1 MQVTMIGIFVTLF
14 AYGPFF
20 GNVRWPAEV
29 NQRLILVALAGWF
42 LPKLLLGMGYWLA
55 CRRTARRLPTEAG
68 PAAHR
73 RLDRLTTLT
82 SLILLPLFLL
92 DLSVGALE
100 LTRWLIG
107 DLILIDE
114 LIVMTPTLG
123 LLVWSWWSYYPID
136 RALREAMILRCLD
149 EGQPVYPIWS
159 AGQFV
164 LAQVRHQMLLFLLPL
179 LAVLAWSET
188 VDWLG
193 PGGRGVIGLAAV
205 PWLVAAGA
213 GVIFLFTPVV
223 IRHVW
228 DTQALPDGEVR
239 RRLDALCDDYRVKVR
254 ELLLWRTFGGM
265 ANAAVL
271 GLVPGLRYILLSD
284 ALLDRA
290 SAAEVEAVMAHELA
304 HVKKKHMPWLMAAAI
319 GLAGLL
325 ETSVY
330 IGANVAWQATGW
342 EPNWL
347 LLGFAAPAAV
357 GWFYSFGWVSRRV
370 ERQADSFA
378 VRHLALRQEEP
389 TRDAAG
395 RVLIDRGSVA
405 TMVAALGQVARLN
418 HVRIKRKS
426 WRHGSIAWRQAYLQ
440 SLVGAPAER
449 LRIDRLMW
457 VVNAASVIM
466 IGVVVWWT
474 TR

>member
-1 MQVTMIGIFVTLF
+1 MIGIFVSLF
-14 AYGPFF
+14 AYGQFF
-20 GNVRWPAEV
+20 ENIRWPVDAD
-29 NQRLILVALAGWF
+29 RSLVATALAGWF
-42 LPKLLLGMGYWLA
+42 LPKLLLGLGYWLA
-55 CRRTARRLPTEAG
+55 CRQTARRLPTEAG

-82 SLILLPLFLL
+82 TLALLPLFLL
-92 DLSVGALE
+92 DLAVGALE
-100 LTRWLIG
+100 LIRWVIG

-114 LIVMTPTLG
+114 LIVMAPTLG
-123 LLVWSWWSYYPID
+123 LLVWSWWCYYPID
-136 RALREAMILRCLD
+136 RALREAMILRRLD

-188 VDWLG
+188 VNWLG
-193 PGGRGVIGLAAV
+193 PDGRGLIGLAKV
-205 PWLVAAGA
+205 PWLVVAGA
-213 GVIFLFTPVV
+213 GLIFLVTPVV

-271 GLVPGLRYILLSD
+271 GLTPRLRYILLSD

-290 SAAEVEAVMAHELA
+290 SASEVEAVMAHELA

-325 ETSVY
+325 EALVY
-330 IGANVAWQATGW
+330 IVANLAWQVTGW
-342 EPNWL
+342 SPGWL
-347 LLGFAAPAAV
+347 LLGFAAPAAA

-378 VRHLALRQEEP
+378 VRHLALRQTEP
-389 TRDAAG
+389 TRDEAG

-418 HVRIKRKS
+418 HVRVHRKS

-440 SLVGAPAER
+440 SLVGSPATR
-449 LRIDRLMW
+449 LRIDRIMW
-457 VVNAASVIM
+457 AINAASVVM
-466 IGVVVWWT
+466 IGVVAWWML
-474 TR
+474 R